1 MSEKNN
7 DIKRVRCPKG
17 TRKNQITK
25 KCEPTHDKNIP
36 EEKSTF
42 QRDSPPPS
50 LTRVTFK
57 KKRFRCPKGTRKNP
71 ITNNCEPTHDTNI
84 PKILPESSLKTES
97 SLKAES
103 SLKELTPES
112 SLKEITPELS
122 LKEITPELSLK
133 ELTPESSLKELT
145 PESSLE
151 EINPNIE
158 KDEINETLVNIPPSS
173 NDFIFK
179 KEKIQHNE
187 YKNAGLNDIMYR
199 FLYPDLND
207 PNFNIKIAKRNEFYT
222 TKLDGTIYDIRKQSN
237 ILCNAKFELSSHQ
250 LFVKNFFS
258 FQTPYNSL
266 LLYHG
271 LGTGKT
277 CSAIGIAEEM
287 RTYMKQIGIKQR
299 IIVVASPNVQSNF
312 RLQLFDER
320 KLNKI
325 NNLNNESNEN
335 IWNIESCIG
344 NDLIKEINPTNLKG
358 LSREKVITL
367 INTIINNN
375 YLFIGY
381 NKIANHIMSKIN
393 TNEDSGFT
401 EKEQKQMEIRNI
413 RRYFNNRLFII
424 DEVHNIRIADDN
436 NKTKIAS
443 LLMKLAKYT
452 DNMRLLLMSATPM
465 FNSYKEIIWITN
477 LLNQNDKR
485 SVIQETD
492 VFDKSGS
499 FKLRNNKIIESE
511 DGREL
516 LRRKLT
522 GYISYVRGENPYL
535 FPFRIYPIMF
545 SKQNTFIQNA
555 YPTIQ
560 MNNKPITE
568 PIRHL
573 QLYLNNIGEYQ
584 YYGYNTIIKNLRT
597 KSFNNYNVTG
607 KEREM
612 PSFENMESFGYII
625 LQTPIEA
632 LNIVYPN
639 ERFDNLILSQNVDN
653 PNPIDIIV
661 NKENEPEIISTIVG
675 KKGLLS
681 IMNFDEKINPPIKY
695 NFEYKPEILKKYGP
709 IFKRE
714 HIHKYSSKISNIC
727 NIIRKS
733 TGIVLIYS
741 QYIDGG
747 IIPVALALEEMGISR
762 YSSASEYNK
771 SLFKNKIEP
780 IDSITM
786 KSRSEFHDETENFN
800 PAKYIMITG
809 EKGFSPNN
817 PADIKYA
824 TNTDNING
832 QKVKVVLI
840 SKSGSEGLDFKNIRQ
855 IHILE
860 PWYNM
865 NRIEQIIGRGVRNLS
880 HCGLQFEERNV
891 EIYLHST
898 LLTNNPELEGG
909 DNTLHNKPNF
919 IITNPEEES
928 ADLYLYRLS
937 EKKAIQIGKVS
948 RLLKEISIDC
958 ILNIG
963 QTNFTADKLNTIAE
977 NQNIKIHLSSYPKS
991 ELIPFTIGDKP
1002 YTEICDYM
1010 SNCSYK
1016 CNPDITINKEDI
1028 MLDTYNNTFI
1038 QTNNNRIME
1047 RIRHLFRE
1055 HHFYTRSTLINSIN
1069 IIKQYPIEQIFY
1081 TLTRLIKNKNEYI
1094 IDKYGRVGNLI
1105 NKGELYIFQP
1115 TEMNDENASI
1125 LERTV
1130 PVEYKRKTIY
1140 LELPDKIKNEDTPSE
1155 KYSQI
1160 VYSQLEKEKDSISKQ
1175 SLSKTIVNN
1184 TGYEYLLES
1193 IANNLLI
1200 TQTDQV
1206 LTSGEKDWYK
1216 HTSKI
1221 IEHLMILHQIPREQ
1235 IDKYI
1240 IYHNLDMLLFDDK
1253 MVVLQYLYSLPKDKT
1268 LSSLEM
1274 IIQEYFDE
1282 KIMKSS
1288 ETNLLGIIMNKENN
1302 WKLFIQSEKN
1312 GTKWIEA
1319 DSEDFKQFKDGIMKK
1334 YHIQK
1339 KNINQLIG
1347 FISLFKNK
1355 EMVFK
1360 LRDNELKRNN
1370 FGARCDSARK
1380 SEIIKMLNS
1389 VIGKNI
1395 YNETNIEYDYV
1406 AFSLCVII
1414 EMIMR
1419 YYTDTKHNNKIYFIT
1434 PEQFSINEIKSFT
1447 I

>member
-1 MSEKNN
+1 M
-7 DIKRVRCPKG
+7 
-17 TRKNQITK
+17 
-25 KCEPTHDKNIP
+25 
-36 EEKSTF
+36 EEEIS
-42 QRDSPPPS
+42 
-50 LTRVTFK
+50 
-57 KKRFRCPKGTRKNP
+57 
-71 ITNNCEPTHDTNI
+71 
-84 PKILPESSLKTES
+84 PESFLE
-97 SLKAES
+97 E
-103 SLKELTPES
+103 
-112 SLKEITPELS
+112 EIS
-122 LKEITPELSLK
+122 
-133 ELTPESSLKELT
+133 

-151 EINPNIE
+151 EEISPESFLEEEISPE
-158 KDEINETLVNIPPSS
+158 SFLEEDISPSIDKDEIHELLVNISPSS
-173 NDFIFK
+173 NDFIYK
-179 KEKIQHNE
+179 KEKIQHDE
-187 YKNAGLNDIMYR
+187 YKNDGLNDNMYR

-222 TKLDGTIYDIRKQSN
+222 TRIDGTIYDIRKQSN

-393 TNEDSGFT
+393 TNSDSGFT

-424 DEVHNIRIADDN
+424 DEVHNIRISDDN

-485 SVIQETD
+485 SVIQEAD
-492 VFDKSGS
+492 VFEKSGS
-499 FKLRNNKIIESE
+499 FTSRNNKMIGSE

-516 LRRKLT
+516 LQRKLT

-535 FPFRIYPIMF
+535 FPFRIYPILF

-560 MNNKPITE
+560 MNNKPIVE
-568 PIRHL
+568 PIQHL

-584 YYGYNTIIKNLRT
+584 YYGYNMIIENLRT

-612 PSFENMESFGYII
+612 PSFENMESFGYVI

-639 ERFDNLILSQNVDN
+639 ERFDNLIHFKNAEN

-681 IMNFDEKINPPIKY
+681 IMKFDEKLNPPIKY

-709 IFKRE
+709 IFKKE
-714 HIHKYSSKISNIC
+714 NIHKYSSKISNIC

-786 KSRSEFHDETENFN
+786 KSRSDFHDETENFN

-832 QKVKVVLI
+832 QKVKVILI

-909 DNTLHNKPNF
+909 DNTLHDKPNF

-977 NQNIKIHLSSYPKS
+977 NQNIKIHLSSYPKT

-1069 IIKQYPIEQIFY
+1069 IVKQYPIEQIFY

-1094 IDKYGRVGNLI
+1094 IDKYGRIGNLI

-1115 TEMNDENASI
+1115 TEMNDENASL
-1125 LERTV
+1125 LERSV

-1140 LELPDKIKNEDTPSE
+1140 LELPDKIKPEDNPVE
-1155 KYSQI
+1155 PYSSN
-1160 VYSQLEKEKDSISKQ
+1160 VYSQLEKDTISKE
-1175 SLSKTIVNN
+1175 SSKTKLNN
-1184 TGYEYLLES
+1184 SGYEYILES
-1193 IANNLLI
+1193 IANNLSI
-1200 TQTDQV
+1200 TQKEQV

-1216 HTSKI
+1216 HTSKV
-1221 IEHLMILHQIPREQ
+1221 IEHLMILYQIPREQ

-1240 IYHNLDMLLFDDK
+1240 IYHNLDMLLFDEK
-1253 MVVLQYLYSLPKDKT
+1253 MVVLQYFYSLPKDKILT
-1268 LSSLEM
+1268 SLEM
-1274 IIQEYFDE
+1274 VIQEYFDE

-1288 ETNLLGIIMNKENN
+1288 ETNLLGIIINKENN
-1302 WKLFIQSEKN
+1302 WKLFIQSKKN
-1312 GTKWIEA
+1312 GTNWIEA
-1319 DSEDFKQFKDGIMKK
+1319 DSEDFNQFKDGIMKK

-1380 SEIIKMLNS
+1380 SEVIKMLNS

-1395 YNETNIEYDYV
+1395 YNETNVEYDYV

-1414 EMIMR
+1414 EIIMR
-1419 YYTDTKHNNKIYFIT
+1419 YYTDIKYNNKIYFIT
-1434 PEQFSINEIKSFT
+1434 PEQFSINEIKSFS

>member
-1 MSEKNN
+1 
-7 DIKRVRCPKG
+7 
-17 TRKNQITK
+17 
-25 KCEPTHDKNIP
+25 
-36 EEKSTF
+36 
-42 QRDSPPPS
+42 
-50 LTRVTFK
+50 
-57 KKRFRCPKGTRKNP
+57 
-71 ITNNCEPTHDTNI
+71 
-84 PKILPESSLKTES
+84 
-97 SLKAES
+97 
-103 SLKELTPES
+103 
-112 SLKEITPELS
+112 
-122 LKEITPELSLK
+122 
-133 ELTPESSLKELT
+133 
-145 PESSLE
+145 
-151 EINPNIE
+151 
-158 KDEINETLVNIPPSS
+158 
-173 NDFIFK
+173 
-179 KEKIQHNE
+179 
-187 YKNAGLNDIMYR
+187 MYR

-222 TKLDGTIYDIRKQSN
+222 TKYDGTIQDIRKQSN
-237 ILCNAKFELSSHQ
+237 MLCNAKFELSSHQ

-325 NNLNNESNEN
+325 NNVNTESTDNM
-335 IWNIESCIG
+335 WNIESCIG
-344 NDLIKEINPTNLKG
+344 NELIKEINPTNLKG

-381 NKIANHIMSKIN
+381 NKIANHIISKISTSN
-393 TNEDSGFT
+393 DSGFS
-401 EKEQKQMEIRNI
+401 EKEQKQIEIRNI

-452 DNMRLLLMSATPM
+452 DNMRLLLLSATPM

-485 SVIQETD
+485 ALIQESD
-492 VFDKSGS
+492 VFEKSGE
-499 FKLRNNKIIESE
+499 FKPRNNKIPNSE

-516 LRRKLT
+516 LQRKLT

-535 FPFRIYPIMF
+535 FPFRIYPSMF
-545 SKQNTFIQNA
+545 STRNTFMQNA
-555 YPTIQ
+555 YPTLQ

-568 PIRHL
+568 PILHL
-573 QLYLNNIGEYQ
+573 QLYVNNIGEYQ
-584 YYGYNTIIKNLRT
+584 YNGYKLIVENLRT
-597 KSFNNYNVTG
+597 KSFNNYNAIG
-607 KEREM
+607 KQREM
-612 PSFENMESFGYII
+612 PSFENMESFGYVI

-639 ERFDNLILSQNVDN
+639 EQLDKLINARNDDE
-653 PNPIDIIV
+653 PNPVDIIV
-661 NKENEPEIISTIVG
+661 NKENEPEIILNIVG
-675 KKGLLS
+675 KKGLLN
-681 IMNFDEKINPPIKY
+681 IMKFEEKLNPPIKY
-695 NFEYKPEILKKYGP
+695 NFEYKPEIVKKYGP
-709 IFKRE
+709 IFTKE

-727 NIIRKS
+727 DIIRKS
-733 TGIVLIYS
+733 TGIILIYS

-747 IIPVALALEEMGISR
+747 IVPVALALEEMGISR
-762 YSSASEYNK
+762 YCSANEYNK
-771 SLFKNKIEP
+771 SLFKHKIEP

-786 KSRSEFHDETENFN
+786 KPRSEFRNDLENFHS
-800 PAKYIMITG
+800 AKYIMITG

-832 QKVKVVLI
+832 EKVKVILI

-865 NRIEQIIGRGVRNLS
+865 NRVEQIIGRGVRNLS

-898 LLTNNPELEGG
+898 LLTNNRELGG
-909 DNTLHNKPNF
+909 VGDTGVYEDNDKSSLV
-919 IITNPEEES
+919 ITNPEEET

-937 EKKAIQIGKVS
+937 EKKAIQIGKVT

-958 ILNIG
+958 VLNIG
-963 QTNFTADKLNTIAE
+963 QTNFTADKLSKIAE
-977 NQNIKIHLSSYPKS
+977 NQNIKIHLSSYPKT
-991 ELIPFTIGDKP
+991 ELLPFTIGDKP

-1010 SNCSYK
+1010 SRCSYK
-1016 CNPDITINKEDI
+1016 CNPDITINKGDI

-1038 QTNNNRIME
+1038 QTNNNRITE

-1055 HHFYTRSTLINSIN
+1055 HHFYKRSILINAIN
-1069 IIKQYPIEQIFY
+1069 IVKQYPIEQIFY
-1081 TLTRLIKNKNEYI
+1081 TLTRLINNKNEYI
-1094 IDKYGRVGNLI
+1094 IDKYGRTGNLI
-1105 NKGELYIFQP
+1105 NKGDLYIFQP
-1115 TEMNDENASI
+1115 TEINDENASV

-1140 LELPDKIKNEDTPSE
+1140 LELPKEIKTETNPTEPDTSR
-1155 KYSQI
+1155 S
-1160 VYSQLEKEKDSISKQ
+1160 VYSQFENESTTKQ
-1175 SLSKTIVNN
+1175 SSKSVLQNN
-1184 TGYEYLLES
+1184 EYGVLLQS

-1200 TQTDQV
+1200 TQKEQII
-1206 LTSGEKDWYK
+1206 TSGEKDWYK
-1216 HTSKI
+1216 HTSRI
-1221 IEHLMILHQIPREQ
+1221 IEHVMILYNIPREQ

-1240 IYHNLDMLLFDDK
+1240 VYHNLDMLLFEEK
-1253 MVVLQYLYSLPKDKT
+1253 MVLLRHIYSLPKKREIKP
-1268 LSSLEM
+1268 LELV
-1274 IIQEYFDE
+1274 IHKYFDE

-1288 ETNLLGIIMNKENN
+1288 ETNLLGIVMNKENN
-1302 WKLFIQSEKN
+1302 WKLFIQTEKD
-1312 GTKWIEA
+1312 KWIEA
-1319 DSEDFKQFKDGIMKK
+1319 DSEDFNQFKDGIMRK

-1339 KNINQLIG
+1339 KNINKLVG
-1347 FISLFKNK
+1347 FINLFKNK

-1360 LRDNELKRNN
+1360 LRDNQLKRNN

-1389 VIGKNI
+1389 VIGKVV
-1395 YNETNIEYDYV
+1395 YTETNVEYDYV

-1414 EMIMR
+1414 EIVMR
-1419 YYTDTKHNNKIYFIT
+1419 YYTDIKYNGKIYFIT

-1447 I
+1447 M